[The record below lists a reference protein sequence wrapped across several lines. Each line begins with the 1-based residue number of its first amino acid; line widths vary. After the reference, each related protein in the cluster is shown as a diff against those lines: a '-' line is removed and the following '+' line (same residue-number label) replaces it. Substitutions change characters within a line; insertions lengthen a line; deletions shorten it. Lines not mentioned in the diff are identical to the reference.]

1 MACIERSIEATTHGR
16 YLVEAPGS
24 GMPLL
29 AGFHGYAETAETEI
43 ARLRSVEGSDR
54 WTVVAIQALH
64 RFYRGR
70 SNDVVASWM
79 TRQDRELAIADNKAY
94 TSRVLDAVSVEWSTN
109 GVLVLSG
116 FSQGVAMA
124 FRCAATIARPVSGV
138 VALGGD
144 IPPELDASA
153 LSRIPTV
160 LLGRGV
166 RDEWYT
172 PEKMA
177 SDEQRLRAADVDTH
191 TITFE
196 GGHEWTPDFAQAVGR
211 FLHVRGATHLIY

>member
-1 MACIERSIEATTHGR
+1 MEMERSIEATTHGR
-16 YLVEAPGS
+16 YLVDARGP
-24 GMPLL
+24 GMPLMV
-29 AGFHGYAETAETEI
+29 GFHGYAETAEIEML
-43 ARLRSVEGSDR
+43 RLRSVEGSDR
-54 WTVVAIQALH
+54 RTLVAIQGLH

-79 TRQDRELAIADNKAY
+79 TRQDRELAIADNNI
-94 TSRVLDAVSVEWSTN
+94 VSAEWPTN

-124 FRCAATIARPVSGV
+124 FRCAAAIARPVSGV

-144 IPPELDASA
+144 VPPELSASV
-153 LSRIPTV
+153 LSRIPSV
-160 LLGRGV
+160 LLGRGL

-177 SDEQRLRAADVDTH
+177 SDEQRLRAAGTH
-191 TITFE
+191 VQIVTFE
-196 GGHEWTPDFAQAVGR
+196 GGHEWTTDFAQSVSRFCQSVGC
-211 FLHVRGATHLIY
+211 Y

>member
-1 MACIERSIEATTHGR
+1 MAWTERSIETPTHGR
-16 YLVEAPGS
+16 YLLDSPGP

-29 AGFHGYAETAETEI
+29 AGFHGYAETAETEMG
-43 ARLRSVEGSDR
+43 RLRSLEACER
-54 WTVVAIQALH
+54 WSVVAVQALH

-70 SNDVVASWM
+70 STDVVASWM
-79 TRQDRELAIADNKAY
+79 TRQDRELAIADNTVY
-94 TSRVLDAVSVEWSTN
+94 TTRVIDAVAAECSPN
-109 GVLVLSG
+109 GVLVFSG

-124 FRCAATIARPVSGV
+124 LRCATSIARPVSGV

-153 LSRIPTV
+153 LRRVPAV

-177 SDEQRLRAADVDTH
+177 SDEQRLRAAGTQVQK
-191 TITFE
+191 ITFE
-196 GGHEWTPDFAQAVGR
+196 GAHEWTPAFAQEVSR
-211 FLHVRGATHLIY
+211 FCRELDL